1 MSKQIIISL
10 VIFLALIGKE
20 SFAAD
25 EELRARND
33 AIIVRA
39 IERIEGY
46 DFENDEYVMAAISRH
61 MQRVAGTQEFLKLAK
76 KFRPQGIEKQLQAI
90 VLTGKTDN
98 SKADATALLIQNA
111 SGKAFLSEAI
121 RSRDITTA
129 ADVSRILGILGN
141 EPAQGLLLDAVEDA
155 DIPFEVRKQS
165 VLGLNRNGKGQNAI
179 LKSVSDKKF
188 PGDMRLLAG
197 GLLTRSNNETI
208 RQRAGKMLP
217 QPQQKNAAPIA
228 PIDQLAGMKGN
239 IDSGKKLFE
248 GLATCSNC
256 HIVNQ
261 RGKDVGPDLTEIG
274 SKLSREAMY
283 TAILDPSAGISHNY
297 ENYSVLTNDGQQING
312 LKISETDQELV
323 IRTVEAIDR
332 RIPKEEVELV
342 KKSDKSIMPENLHHA
357 FQQQGLIDIVEYM
370 SSLTKR

>member
-1 MSKQIIISL
+1 
-10 VIFLALIGKE
+10 
-20 SFAAD
+20 
-25 EELRARND
+25 
-33 AIIVRA
+33 
-39 IERIEGY
+39 
-46 DFENDEYVMAAISRH
+46 
-61 MQRVAGTQEFLKLAK
+61 
-76 KFRPQGIEKQLQAI
+76 
-90 VLTGKTDN
+90 
-98 SKADATALLIQNA
+98 
-111 SGKAFLSEAI
+111 
-121 RSRDITTA
+121 
-129 ADVSRILGILGN
+129 
-141 EPAQGLLLDAVEDA
+141 
-155 DIPFEVRKQS
+155 
-165 VLGLNRNGKGQNAI
+165 
-179 LKSVSDKKF
+179 
-188 PGDMRLLAG
+188 
-197 GLLTRSNNETI
+197 
-208 RQRAGKMLP
+208 MLP

-312 LKISETDQELV
+312 LKISETDRELV

>member
-1 MSKQIIISL
+1 MSKQIITSL

-129 ADVSRILGILGN
+129 ADVSRILG
-141 EPAQGLLLDAVEDA
+141 
-155 DIPFEVRKQS
+155 
-165 VLGLNRNGKGQNAI
+165 VL
-179 LKSVSDKKF
+179 
-188 PGDMRLLAG
+188 
-197 GLLTRSNNETI
+197 
-208 RQRAGKMLP
+208 
-217 QPQQKNAAPIA
+217 
-228 PIDQLAGMKGN
+228 
-239 IDSGKKLFE
+239 
-248 GLATCSNC
+248 
-256 HIVNQ
+256 
-261 RGKDVGPDLTEIG
+261 
-274 SKLSREAMY
+274 
-283 TAILDPSAGISHNY
+283 
-297 ENYSVLTNDGQQING
+297 
-312 LKISETDQELV
+312 
-323 IRTVEAIDR
+323 
-332 RIPKEEVELV
+332 
-342 KKSDKSIMPENLHHA
+342 
-357 FQQQGLIDIVEYM
+357 
-370 SSLTKR
+370 